1 MFDFIRPDVAKL
13 ILDAQIQKIVKTMH
27 TEKQI
32 ELTIAEAAHEELLK
46 AALGNLNNG
55 GRGIGNIVESHLI
68 NPLARFLFDNDAYE
82 NVSVSIEGI
91 DTATAPV
98 SLKGSI
104 KSIKKEADR

>member
-1 MFDFIRPDVAKL
+1 MYNY
-13 ILDAQIQKIVKTMH
+13 
-27 TEKQI
+27 
-32 ELTIAEAAHEELLK
+32 
-46 AALGNLNNG
+46 ALGNLNNG